1 VQVQQPVIKIQ
12 LEDFSLEREAKL
24 LREQSSNTGAL
35 VTFSGLVRDLHEG
48 EEVTGLYLE
57 HYPGMTEKSLAAI
70 AQQAQSRWPLQGVT
84 IIHRIGQLQAGEQIV
99 FVGVSSAHRHAAFAA
114 CDFIM
119 DYLKTEADIAGY
131 LTAVLEDGDP
141 ALFVA
146 AIGDIARAKGM
157 TAIAKK
163 SGVTRE
169 SLYRALKIEAR
180 PRFETVTRVIH
191 ALGMKLS
198 VHA

>member
-1 VQVQQPVIKIQ
+1 MKKIKKIKISD
-12 LEDFSLEREAKL
+12 LPDFD
-24 LREQSSNTGAL
+24 
-35 VTFSGLVRDLHEG
+35 VV
-48 EEVTGLYLE
+48 
-57 HYPGMTEKSLAAI
+57 
-70 AQQAQSRWPLQGVT
+70 
-84 IIHRIGQLQAGEQIV
+84 
-99 FVGVSSAHRHAAFAA
+99 
-114 CDFIM
+114 
-119 DYLKTEADIAGY
+119 DYLKTHADIAEY
-131 LTAVLEDGDP
+131 LTVVLEDGDP

-157 TAIAKK
+157 SDIAKK

>member
-1 VQVQQPVIKIQ
+1 MTRMKKIKI
-12 LEDFSLEREAKL
+12 
-24 LREQSSNTGAL
+24 G
-35 VTFSGLVRDLHEG
+35 DLPKFD
-48 EEVTGLYLE
+48 V
-57 HYPGMTEKSLAAI
+57 
-70 AQQAQSRWPLQGVT
+70 V
-84 IIHRIGQLQAGEQIV
+84 
-99 FVGVSSAHRHAAFAA
+99 
-114 CDFIM
+114 

-146 AIGDIARAKGM
+146 AIGDIARAKGRSD
-157 TAIAKK
+157 IAKK

-169 SLYRALKIEAR
+169 SLYRALKIESR
-180 PRFETVTRVIH
+180 PRFDTVARVIH

>member
-1 VQVQQPVIKIQ
+1 MKKIKISD
-12 LEDFSLEREAKL
+12 LPDFD
-24 LREQSSNTGAL
+24 
-35 VTFSGLVRDLHEG
+35 VV
-48 EEVTGLYLE
+48 
-57 HYPGMTEKSLAAI
+57 
-70 AQQAQSRWPLQGVT
+70 
-84 IIHRIGQLQAGEQIV
+84 
-99 FVGVSSAHRHAAFAA
+99 
-114 CDFIM
+114 
-119 DYLKTEADIAGY
+119 DYLKTDADIAEY
-131 LTAVLEDGDP
+131 LTVVLEDGDP

-157 TAIAKK
+157 SDIAKK

>member
-1 VQVQQPVIKIQ
+1 MKKIKKIKISD
-12 LEDFSLEREAKL
+12 LPDFD
-24 LREQSSNTGAL
+24 
-35 VTFSGLVRDLHEG
+35 VV
-48 EEVTGLYLE
+48 
-57 HYPGMTEKSLAAI
+57 
-70 AQQAQSRWPLQGVT
+70 
-84 IIHRIGQLQAGEQIV
+84 
-99 FVGVSSAHRHAAFAA
+99 
-114 CDFIM
+114 
-119 DYLKTEADIAGY
+119 DYLKTDADIAEY
-131 LTAVLEDGDP
+131 LTVVLEDGDP

-157 TAIAKK
+157 SDIAKK

>member
-1 VQVQQPVIKIQ
+1 MTKMKKIKISD
-12 LEDFSLEREAKL
+12 LPDFD
-24 LREQSSNTGAL
+24 
-35 VTFSGLVRDLHEG
+35 VV
-48 EEVTGLYLE
+48 
-57 HYPGMTEKSLAAI
+57 
-70 AQQAQSRWPLQGVT
+70 
-84 IIHRIGQLQAGEQIV
+84 
-99 FVGVSSAHRHAAFAA
+99 
-114 CDFIM
+114 
-119 DYLKTEADIAGY
+119 DYLKTDADIAEY
-131 LTAVLEDGDP
+131 LTVVLEDGDP

-157 TAIAKK
+157 SDIAKK

-180 PRFETVTRVIH
+180 PRFETVTKVIH

>member
-1 VQVQQPVIKIQ
+1 MKSTKKLKIKN
-12 LEDFSLEREAKL
+12 LPKFD
-24 LREQSSNTGAL
+24 
-35 VTFSGLVRDLHEG
+35 VV
-48 EEVTGLYLE
+48 
-57 HYPGMTEKSLAAI
+57 
-70 AQQAQSRWPLQGVT
+70 
-84 IIHRIGQLQAGEQIV
+84 
-99 FVGVSSAHRHAAFAA
+99 
-114 CDFIM
+114 
-119 DYLKTEADIAGY
+119 DYLKTEKDIAGY
-131 LTAVLEDGDP
+131 LSAVLEDGDS

-157 TAIAKK
+157 TEIAKK

-180 PRFETVTRVIH
+180 PRFETVAKVIH

>member
-1 VQVQQPVIKIQ
+1 MKSKKKTKIKN
-12 LEDFSLEREAKL
+12 
-24 LREQSSNTGAL
+24 LRKFD
-35 VTFSGLVRDLHEG
+35 VV
-48 EEVTGLYLE
+48 
-57 HYPGMTEKSLAAI
+57 
-70 AQQAQSRWPLQGVT
+70 
-84 IIHRIGQLQAGEQIV
+84 
-99 FVGVSSAHRHAAFAA
+99 
-114 CDFIM
+114 
-119 DYLKTEADIAGY
+119 DYLKTEKDIAGY
-131 LTAVLEDGDP
+131 LSAVLEDGDP

-157 TAIAKK
+157 TEIAKK

-180 PRFETVTRVIH
+180 PRFETVAKVIH

>member
-1 VQVQQPVIKIQ
+1 MKKTKKIKT
-12 LEDFSLEREAKL
+12 K
-24 LREQSSNTGAL
+24 
-35 VTFSGLVRDLHEG
+35 DLSKFD
-48 EEVTGLYLE
+48 V
-57 HYPGMTEKSLAAI
+57 
-70 AQQAQSRWPLQGVT
+70 V
-84 IIHRIGQLQAGEQIV
+84 
-99 FVGVSSAHRHAAFAA
+99 
-114 CDFIM
+114 

-131 LTAVLEDGDP
+131 LTAVLEDGDS

-157 TAIAKK
+157 TDIAKK

-180 PRFETVTRVIH
+180 PRFETVARVIN